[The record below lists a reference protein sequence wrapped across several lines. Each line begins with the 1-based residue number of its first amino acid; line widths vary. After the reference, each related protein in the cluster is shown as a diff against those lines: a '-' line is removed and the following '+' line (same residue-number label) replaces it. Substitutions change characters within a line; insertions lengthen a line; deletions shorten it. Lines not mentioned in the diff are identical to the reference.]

1 MQAETTIIV
10 QLSSIDEL
18 FVAPAANPFSTHE
31 VDILGQAGVDVAQ
44 KQVMRHWP
52 RLPRAVHLTVQLPP
66 DQITP
71 DLTARTCAAVQHY
84 CTAKI
89 DDNRLQRKLTIRRSL
104 RQLVGAFIA
113 ILVALVFIAF
123 LVANPFE
130 LIPAFLRGVLI
141 VLALYACSVLSFD
154 AVWSLVFDWVPFV
167 QDNAVFR
174 ALERM
179 DVVVE
184 PVFSLSGPVPSRAN

>member
-1 MQAETTIIV
+1 
-10 QLSSIDEL
+10 
-18 FVAPAANPFSTHE
+18 
-31 VDILGQAGVDVAQ
+31 
-44 KQVMRHWP
+44 
-52 RLPRAVHLTVQLPP
+52 LPRAVHLTVQIPP

-84 CTAKI
+84 CAAKI